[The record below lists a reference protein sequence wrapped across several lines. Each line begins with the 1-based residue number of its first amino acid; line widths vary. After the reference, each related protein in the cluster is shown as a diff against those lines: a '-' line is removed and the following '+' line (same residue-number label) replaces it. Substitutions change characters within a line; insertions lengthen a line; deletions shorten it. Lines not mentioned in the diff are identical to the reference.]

1 METLRPGR
9 MSAPGIKE
17 PTEAIARAR
26 AGDAEAWGELYRDY
40 APAIFRF
47 CRRALP
53 TREDAEDATMEIFMK
68 LKGKLV
74 QYDTTR
80 SFSAWLYKV
89 AANHCWDILRRRKIR
104 QDKET
109 DDLDNVP
116 LEHPDPSQLDQL
128 IEQRSSEEVRKA
140 LEKLGGRARM
150 ALVMRYYSDMS
161 YDEIADALGVRRAFV
176 GVVLLRARHELRQAL
191 EGNAALAAAG
201 AYALY
206 TGYVLPWETQLE
218 QAGFGGS
225 NLLSLLIFQGA
236 MWKGWQSM
244 ITLLEVLAMVTLAGL
259 GAMFF
264 RRRIRRGSALALVFA
279 GLCTVLAMPTGASAT
294 EFRHE
299 ERLTIAKDEV
309 IHGDLFAAGGRIRV
323 EGTIEG
329 DLVMAGGDIEISG
342 HVLGDVL
349 S

>member
-1 METLRPGR
+1 METQRPGR
-9 MSAPGIKE
+9 MNASGAME
-17 PTEAIARAR
+17 PAEVIARAR

-68 LKGKLV
+68 LKEKLN
-74 QYDTTR
+74 QYDIER

-109 DDLDNVP
+109 EDVESVP
-116 LEHPDPSQLDQL
+116 LEHPEPSQLQKL

-140 LEKLGGRARM
+140 LEKMGARARM

-191 EGNAALAAAG
+191 EGNVALAA
-201 AYALY
+201 
-206 TGYVLPWETQLE
+206 
-218 QAGFGGS
+218 GGTS
-225 NLLSLLIFQGA
+225 
-236 MWKGWQSM
+236 
-244 ITLLEVLAMVTLAGL
+244 
-259 GAMFF
+259 
-264 RRRIRRGSALALVFA
+264 
-279 GLCTVLAMPTGASAT
+279 
-294 EFRHE
+294 
-299 ERLTIAKDEV
+299 
-309 IHGDLFAAGGRIRV
+309 
-323 EGTIEG
+323 
-329 DLVMAGGDIEISG
+329 
-342 HVLGDVL
+342 
-349 S
+349 